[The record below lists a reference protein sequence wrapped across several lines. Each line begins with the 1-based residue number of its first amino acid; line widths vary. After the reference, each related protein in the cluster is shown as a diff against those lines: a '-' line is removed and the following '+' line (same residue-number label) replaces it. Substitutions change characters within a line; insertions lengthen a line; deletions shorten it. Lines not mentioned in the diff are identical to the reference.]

1 MGTVNVNRNVTDIFY
16 RYKMPRIQAK
26 VEGKGNGIKTVIV
39 NMADVARAI
48 GRPATYP
55 TKYFGCELGAQTQF
69 DHKNERFIVNG
80 SHDAAKLQDLLD
92 GFIRKF
98 VLCPEC
104 DNPETDLSVS
114 NRNQTISQSCK
125 ACGWHGLLKVNHKV
139 NTFILKNPPT
149 INPAAQGSSLT
160 EGKRS
165 KRVSKKNGENGD
177 VGNNSLNKNSD
188 GESDGGNQATQT
200 ENEIR
205 DALQNKTGDEDAD
218 EWSVDVSKEAI
229 RARLQDLTDGAKSM
243 TISDDYDKSEKER
256 IDIFYEIVKKKLNEG
271 KLDTVAEHKEL
282 LIEAERLDIVHKA
295 PLVLAELL
303 FTDNLTQDVRKH
315 RVLLLRFTHNNP
327 KAQRYLIGGIE
338 QVIALH
344 KDKLVPKV
352 AGVLKLFYDSDV
364 LEEKVILDW
373 SQKVSKKYVS
383 KEVATEIHEK
393 AKPFI
398 QWLKEAEEE
407 DSSEE
412 EDDEDS
418 EVEIEYNDRARV
430 EPLKAVTQVTKKV
443 IEEDDDGEEIDIDD
457 I

>member
-1 MGTVNVNRNVTDIFY
+1 M
-16 RYKMPRIQAK
+16 
-26 VEGKGNGIKTVIV
+26 
-39 NMADVARAI
+39 
-48 GRPATYP
+48 
-55 TKYFGCELGAQTQF
+55 
-69 DHKNERFIVNG
+69 
-80 SHDAAKLQDLLD
+80 
-92 GFIRKF
+92 
-98 VLCPEC
+98 
-104 DNPETDLSVS
+104 
-114 NRNQTISQSCK
+114 
-125 ACGWHGLLKVNHKV
+125 
-139 NTFILKNPPT
+139 
-149 INPAAQGSSLT
+149 
-160 EGKRS
+160 
-165 KRVSKKNGENGD
+165 
-177 VGNNSLNKNSD
+177 
-188 GESDGGNQATQT
+188 
-200 ENEIR
+200 
-205 DALQNKTGDEDAD
+205 
-218 EWSVDVSKEAI
+218 
-229 RARLQDLTDGAKSM
+229 
-243 TISDDYDKSEKER
+243 
-256 IDIFYEIVKKKLNEG
+256 
-271 KLDTVAEHKEL
+271 AEHKEL